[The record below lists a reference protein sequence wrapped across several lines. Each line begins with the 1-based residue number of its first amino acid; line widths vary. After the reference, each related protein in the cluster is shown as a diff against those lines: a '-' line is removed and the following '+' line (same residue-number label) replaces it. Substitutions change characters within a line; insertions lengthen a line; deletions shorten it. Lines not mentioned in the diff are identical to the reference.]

1 MAPDGPS
8 SCQSRERERCVLL
21 HTRWQRQRQMSGKSL
36 PWSQMCSS
44 YARQCTSTH
53 MHCGKRLNEKKTS
66 GKLLQHMGTKKV

>member
-44 YARQCTSTH
+44 YARQCTSIH
-53 MHCGKRLNEKKTS
+53 MHCGKRLNEKNLGQTFTAY
-66 GKLLQHMGTKKV
+66 GN